1 MCKKIKSIRKVLSDR
16 RSHRDTEH
24 PYDIAIILYP
34 GGCVKGIFVVRGYGL
49 VRRGRPVKAARL
61 WEFRGSWPAAS
72 SQLLIW
78 PCQKGR
84 FRLYYT
90 KKVVFN
96 ILLEIKERYL

>member
-1 MCKKIKSIRKVLSDR
+1 MLTERTTTLFVSIFYFQKCQTRDYTIPGRLCKGD
-16 RSHRDTEH
+16 
-24 PYDIAIILYP
+24 
-34 GGCVKGIFVVRGYGL
+34 FRGSWL
-49 VRRGRPVKAARL
+49 VARRGRPVKAARL

-72 SQLLIW
+72 SKLLIW